1 MKLIYPFILI
11 TFTSFIVT
19 SQTPH
24 PVITDLLKEVN
35 IDSLTAKVNDLTGEN
50 TCLISGKV
58 STIKNRVSKTGN
70 DLAADYIKEHLQKLG
85 LTVNDQKYSAGGR
98 NIIAE
103 QKGTLYPD
111 KKYIICAHYD
121 AVADYCADD
130 NVSGCSAILEIAEL
144 LSKHEFKNTI
154 VYAFWD
160 EEEVGLLGSKYYAN
174 EAKKNQQNIA
184 GVLNIEMLG
193 YDSDND
199 FLMDIHTKN
208 VANSIDLSTKLAEI
222 NTTYNFKLKT
232 NIKNPGTDRSDHG
245 SFWTNNFGAIC
256 FGEAFFSGDDN
267 PTYHKSTDRISKFNL
282 PYFYELSK
290 LSLAAIATF
299 AEPIPLAIDNA
310 SSPQKTVTLEA
321 YPSPAQES
329 VSIYYT
335 LPSETSTQ
343 LSIYNPISDVNNVIV
358 NKNLQAGEYKY
369 SIATRNLANGI
380 YIVSLKTKDK
390 MITKKLVIQN

>member
-1 MKLIYPFILI
+1 MKLIYSFILVV
-11 TFTSFIVT
+11 FTSFTVN

-24 PVITDLLKEVN
+24 PVIIDLLKELN
-35 IDSLTAKVNDLTGEN
+35 LDSLTAKVNDLSGEN
-50 TCLISGKV
+50 TCFVNGKV
-58 STIKNRVSKTGN
+58 TTIKNRVSKTGN
-70 DLAADYIKEHLQKLG
+70 DVAAEYLKEHLQALG
-85 LTVNDQKYSAGGR
+85 LTVTDQKYSTGGR

-130 NVSGCSAILEIAEL
+130 NVSGCSAILEAAKL

-160 EEEVGLLGSKYYAN
+160 EEEIGLVGSKYYAN
-174 EAKKNQQNIA
+174 EAKKNKENIA

-199 FLMDIHTKN
+199 FLMDIHTKD
-208 VANSIDLSTKLAEI
+208 VANSIALSTKLKEI
-222 NTTYNFKLKT
+222 NTTYKFKLKT

-267 PTYHKSTDRISKFNL
+267 PTYHKATDRISKFNL

-290 LSLAAIATF
+290 LSLAAIATL
-299 AEPIPLAIDNA
+299 AEPVALAIDNV
-310 SSPQKTVTLEA
+310 SSQQQKVALEA
-321 YPSPAQES
+321 FPNPAQES
-329 VSIYYT
+329 VTVCYS
-335 LPSETSTQ
+335 LPLETTTQ
-343 LSIYNPISDVNNVIV
+343 LSIYNPISDVNNVII
-358 NKNLQAGEYKY
+358 NEKLKAGEYQY
-369 SIATRNLANGI
+369 NITTSNLTNGV
-380 YIVSLKTKDK
+380 YIISLKTSDK
-390 MITKKLVIQN
+390 MLTKKLVVQN